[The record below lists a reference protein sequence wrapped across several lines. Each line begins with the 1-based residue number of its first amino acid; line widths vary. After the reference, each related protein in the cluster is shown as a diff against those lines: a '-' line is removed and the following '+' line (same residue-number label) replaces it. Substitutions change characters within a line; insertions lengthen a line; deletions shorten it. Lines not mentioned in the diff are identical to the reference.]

1 MAAWVVRAGGLGE
14 NEHWN
19 IEHGRATIGWSEIG
33 DLSGCQSRDDV
44 RALVEAAYPE
54 ASQGRQTNHT
64 GQLWAFRNS
73 IKVGDLIVLPLKT
86 KPGYIQFGRATGSY
100 AYDPSQP
107 DKSRRHH
114 LPVKWAS
121 EPIAKTVLSEDLVY
135 TLNGSMTVFQA
146 TRNGAAERLGA
157 VAAGATDTGATPEAN
172 ATTTQAPAPDS
183 SLDVT
188 DPETAPTIE
197 AIRDRVRTHVA
208 ERFKE
213 HQLTHLVADILTV
226 LGFRCEV
233 SPPGADGGVDIVG
246 GMGPLG
252 LDAPTL
258 IVEVKSEPSAIDVKV
273 VRGLHSAMVQHTADQ
288 ALLVAWGGVTKPAR
302 KEFQRD
308 RTMLRVWDA
317 EQLLDQL
324 FATYERLP
332 AATRAQIPLRQV
344 WVLEDDA

>member
-1 MAAWVVRAGGLGE
+1 MGRAG
-14 NEHWN
+14 
-19 IEHGRATIGWSEIG
+19 
-33 DLSGCQSRDDV
+33 
-44 RALVEAAYPE
+44 
-54 ASQGRQTNHT
+54 
-64 GQLWAFRNS
+64 
-73 IKVGDLIVLPLKT
+73 
-86 KPGYIQFGRATGSY
+86 
-100 AYDPSQP
+100 
-107 DKSRRHH
+107 RR
-114 LPVKWAS
+114 L
-121 EPIAKTVLSEDLVY
+121 E
-135 TLNGSMTVFQA
+135 
-146 TRNGAAERLGA
+146 A
-157 VAAGATDTGATPEAN
+157 VAAGATDAGATPEAN
-172 ATTTQAPAPDS
+172 ATTTQAPASDS

-233 SPPGADGGVDIVG
+233 SPPGPDGGVDIVG

-273 VRGLHSAMVQHTADQ
+273 VRGLHSAMVQHKADQ